1 MFGFSALREGEQK
14 IISCPFAC
22 APTAGIRP
30 QVCYNK
36 ADSRFGLRR
45 PAPHVRSSTFFMFNF
60 IRRMS
65 SRFSRDMG
73 IDLGTANTLVHVQ
86 GRGILLREP
95 SVVAVNRRTN
105 EVLSVGEEAKRMLGR
120 TPGNIIAIRPLKDG
134 VIADF
139 DQTERMLRY
148 FIEKVHRRKGFV
160 HPIVIVG
167 IPSGIT
173 EVERRAVIE
182 ATKKAGAKEAYLIEE
197 PMAAAIGAGL
207 PVSEPVGSM
216 IVDIG
221 GGTSEVA
228 VISLSAMAASR
239 SIRIAGDEIDEAI
252 VTYARQAFNLLIGDR
267 MAEDCKINIG
277 SADRLEQETSMEIR
291 GRDLITGLPR
301 KTLITSQQVREA
313 IADPINAI
321 IETVKETLEDTPP
334 ELSADIMDSGIMLA
348 GGGALLRGLDRL
360 ISRETGMPVHI
371 APDPLSCVVLGTG
384 KCLDEASRSSALR
397 NVLLTETRLGHYTS
411 PGR

>member
-1 MFGFSALREGEQK
+1 
-14 IISCPFAC
+14 
-22 APTAGIRP
+22 
-30 QVCYNK
+30 
-36 ADSRFGLRR
+36 
-45 PAPHVRSSTFFMFNF
+45 MFNF
-60 IRRMS
+60 FRRMS
-65 SRFSRDMG
+65 GRFSRDMG

-95 SVVAVNRRTN
+95 SVVAIKRQTD

-160 HPIVIVG
+160 HPIVVVG

-228 VISLSAMAASR
+228 VISLGAMAAAR

-252 VTYARQAFNLLIGDR
+252 VAYARQAFNLLIGDR
-267 MAEDCKINIG
+267 MAEECKITIG
-277 SADRLEQETSMEIR
+277 SAADWSRRLTMEIR

-301 KTLITSQQVREA
+301 MTIITSEQVREA
-313 IADPINAI
+313 ISDPINAI
-321 IETVKETLEDTPP
+321 VETVKETLEDTPP
-334 ELSADIMDSGIMLA
+334 ELSADIMDSGIVLA

-384 KCLDEASRSSALR
+384 KCLDEASRTSALR

-411 PGR
+411 PGAESAPFWGENRVAFSGSPDWGGELS